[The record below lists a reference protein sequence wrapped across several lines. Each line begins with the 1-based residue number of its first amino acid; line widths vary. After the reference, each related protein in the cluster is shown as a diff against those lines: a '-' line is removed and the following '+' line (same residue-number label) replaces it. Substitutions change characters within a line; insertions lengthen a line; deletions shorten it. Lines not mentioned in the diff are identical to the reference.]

1 MRQVRACGVILFR
14 RTPHLAF
21 LLMKHR
27 HRFDLPKGHREG
39 DETDLECA
47 LREMEE
53 ETGIPRTD
61 VELDQNFVYQEV
73 YHPVE
78 ARFGP
83 EPVEKTLVIYLGW
96 LNHDRPLKL
105 TEHVGYEWRLWTP
118 PHSIQRYTI
127 NPLLSKLAE
136 HFAQNSA
143 AMWPAAHSRNE
154 PTTPSTGTEN

>member
-14 RTPHLAF
+14 KTPHLTY
-21 LLMKHR
+21 LLLKHR
-27 HRFDLPKGHREG
+27 HRFDLPKGHLEEG
-39 DETDLECA
+39 ENDLQCA

-61 VELDQNFVYQEV
+61 VVLDPTFCYSET

-83 EPVEKTLVIYLGW
+83 EPVEKTLMIYLGW
-96 LNHDRPLKL
+96 LNRDRPLKL

-118 PHSIQRYTI
+118 PHHIQRYTI
-127 NPLLSKLAE
+127 NPLLAKIEE
-136 HFAQNSA
+136 HFASNPEVLRVDP
-143 AMWPAAHSRNE
+143 PAAS
-154 PTTPSTGTEN
+154 